1 MARPLSAA
9 RRLAVER
16 EPRVT
21 AAEAYQSERVNA
33 FAKEIGL
40 TAALHRSPER
50 TTTTLWVAIPTTL
63 VNVGLALERC
73 S

>member
-33 FAKEIGL
+33 FAKEDHFEEVHAPV
-40 TAALHRSPER
+40 T
-50 TTTTLWVAIPTTL
+50 
-63 VNVGLALERC
+63 
-73 S
+73 